1 MLSNIKRRHD
11 PVVTTVAQGILE
23 FKRDRRSTHIDRSI
37 QTFLDR
43 FYMSRIGRWPVTR
56 LGSDLACL
64 HLFGRR
70 HSSSHWPTYRP
81 QPFGASRG
89 RCLSLPK
96 SHQVCGLLTWR
107 DCLVAFRT
115 TVCLPSRPI
124 VYSRGDKIRLL
135 GPELTPNFRSRHHL
149 HSNQRSS
156 DRSGGYRQRHICL

>member
-1 MLSNIKRRHD
+1 MHDYNDRFTRLLSNIKRRHD

-43 FYMSRIGRWPVTR
+43 FYMSRIGRWPVTH
-56 LGSDLACL
+56 LGSDLVCL

-89 RCLSLPK
+89 WCLSLPK
-96 SHQVCGLLTWR
+96 SHQLWRMLMWR
-107 DCLVAFRT
+107 DWLVASRT
-115 TVCLPSRPI
+115 TVCPRPVRSRPPAA
-124 VYSRGDKIRLL
+124 IR
-135 GPELTPNFRSRHHL
+135 F
-149 HSNQRSS
+149 
-156 DRSGGYRQRHICL
+156 DCSGLN